1 VLDLLLAVLTGVIVV
16 VTSMAAADGQAS
28 ARPVDAVAVAVVA
41 AGSAGIVVRR
51 RWPAV
56 SLTATVGATLLF
68 VELHYP
74 YGPVFALTAVS
85 MYSVAAWRSTRYAV
99 VAAVVVALVHVVWT
113 VWFEN
118 DPEGPL
124 ASLLA
129 STAWVA
135 AAIGAGVA
143 VRVRRE
149 AIARALADERRRAGY
164 EERLRLAQEV
174 HDVVGHSLA
183 VISMNAGAALHV
195 LGKPGPVPAEPL
207 HRSLRA
213 IRQAS
218 NGALDELRA
227 ALATFTGTLPAP
239 VARAPGGA
247 AGDGV
252 AGDGAAGG
260 AAPGLAAVPALVAA
274 TDVDGL
280 TVTLDVAGSPP
291 AVPPAVDVAGYRIV
305 QEALANVVRHAAA
318 STAGVRIAYEPDA
331 VAITVADDGRGGPA
345 TAATTGGTGLA
356 SMRERAGAL
365 GGSVAT
371 GPATGGG
378 FEVRAVLPYGAA

>member
-1 VLDLLLAVLTGVIVV
+1 MGWWRARPLVLDLLLAVSTGLVVV
-16 VTSMAAADGQAS
+16 VTSIAAADGQAG
-28 ARPVDAVAVAVVA
+28 ARRVDAVAVAVVA
-41 AGSAGIVVRR
+41 AGSVGIAVRR

-56 SLTATVGATLLF
+56 SLTVTVGAALLF
-68 VELHYP
+68 VELNYP
-74 YGPVFALTAVS
+74 YGPIFVLSAVS
-85 MYSVAAWRSTRYAV
+85 MYSLAAWRSTRYAA
-99 VAAVVVALVHVVWT
+99 VAAASVALVHIVWS
-113 VWFEN
+113 VWFED

-124 ASLLA
+124 GSLLA

-135 AAIGAGVA
+135 AAVGGGLA

-149 AIARALADERRRAGY
+149 AVARERADERRRAGY

-174 HDVVGHSLA
+174 HDVVGHGLA

-207 HRSLRA
+207 HRSLQA

-227 ALATFTGTLPAP
+227 ALAAFTGTLPAP
-239 VARAPGGA
+239 GRS
-247 AGDGV
+247 
-252 AGDGAAGG
+252 

-280 TVTLDVAGSPP
+280 TVTLDVEGRRP
-291 AVPPAVDVAGYRIV
+291 AVPDAVDVVGYRIV

-318 STAGVRIAYEPDA
+318 RTAGVRIAYRPEA
-331 VAITVADDGRGGPA
+331 VAITVADDGRGLPPSTPVA
-345 TAATTGGTGLA
+345 PMAPVVNGGTGLA

-365 GGSVAT
+365 GGTVTA
-371 GPATGGG
+371 GPGTRGG